1 MHPEPSPVT
10 PLTARKTWR
19 TVEPLHGMVYFAPE
33 AAESYRRLGLVGQ
46 SGYFASRAA
55 PMGAVSPG
63 TVVATFYNFRPT
75 LVRQAMDGVW
85 DRVPPVDVL
94 DARRQAAGDALRRML
109 GPAADSEDVVA
120 AADLAVEAAVRAGER
135 TEGRPLFAGHADL
148 PWPDA
153 PLERLWHAQSLLREF
168 RGDGHITQLVRHELD
183 GVEALVLHEATGE
196 LPAGLLRQTRGW
208 SDDEWVAAAARLRAR
223 GWLQASDAG
232 DPPILSDEGLAVRR
246 DIEEATDRL
255 SVYAYEAIGEEGCDT
270 LRTLARPFSRAVV
283 DASGL
288 GT

>member
-19 TVEPLHGMVYFAPE
+19 TVEPLHAMVYFAPE